1 MPALDITWYDG
12 IDNQPELPEGYG
24 VSEYNADIPLVGN
37 QKLQASKLN
46 PGKIIYSKEF
56 TFKGG
61 SHGSTLS
68 IIGDKEKTS
77 SIRKFQPARPI
88 TLKISSVPA
97 KEKKRHVHPS
107 KCPDH

>member
-61 SHGSTLS
+61 F
-68 IIGDKEKTS
+68 KTV
-77 SIRKFQPARPI
+77 RLRP
-88 TLKISSVPA
+88 
-97 KEKKRHVHPS
+97 E
-107 KCPDH
+107 